1 MKSTNILLEH
11 LLQYLLTLQFGGKYK
26 WKTLNHN
33 GVLFPSEYVP
43 HGIPVIY
50 NGEKVQLSAEA
61 EEAATMYAKYVD
73 TEYTQNKTF
82 NKNFWNDWKKILG
95 KTHVIQNLENCDF
108 KLIYDHIL
116 ATNGKKKDE
125 SKENKEEIKKQKAI
139 EEEKYKVAI
148 VDDKPQPV
156 GNFRMEPPGIFIGRG
171 CNPKLGKLKKR
182 IYPEDIIINIGKE
195 SPVPLC
201 PTGHRWKK
209 VIHDKSVEWLA
220 SWKDDITGKMKY
232 MWLGAHSDFKA
243 ASDQN
248 KFDLA
253 RKLKKKIKVINE
265 ENEKNMKSGD
275 AKLKQISTALYFID
289 KLALRVGN
297 EKSEDETDTVGVTSL
312 RVEHISLNDDFHIV
326 LDFLGKDSVRYHNK
340 IKVEPI
346 VYNNIKN
353 FIHDKTK
360 DDDLFDLINANDI
373 NKYLQTFMKG
383 LTAKVFRTYNA
394 SLLFQKEIKKIN
406 KKYENVEQKN
416 MTILMDEYSK
426 ANAKVAMLCNHQKNI
441 NKSFKVQVEKLDT
454 SIKSIKS
461 KVRKAKT
468 AAKKNPEKIKKL
480 TDQLEKA
487 KSKKELKM
495 QLKNIALG
503 TSKSNYI
510 DPRITVAFMKLHN
523 VPVDKVFSKALQEKF
538 KWAFDVDSAYKF

>member
-1 MKSTNILLEH
+1 MEVKEAI
-11 LLQYLLTLQFGGKYK
+11 LQYLLTLQFGGKYK
-26 WKTLNHN
+26 WKTLSHN
-33 GVLFPSEYVP
+33 GVLFPPKYVP
-43 HGIPVIY
+43 HNIPVIY
-50 NGEKVQLSAEA
+50 NGEHVHLDSSAE
-61 EEAATMYAKYVD
+61 EVATMYAKYID

-82 NKNFWNDWKKILG
+82 NKNFWHDWKKILG
-95 KTHVIQNLENCDF
+95 SSHVIQNLENCDF

-116 ATNGKKKDE
+116 EVHGKKKEDT
-125 SKENKEEIKKQKAI
+125 KENKEESKKQRAL
-139 EEEKYKVAI
+139 EEEKFKIAI

-182 IYPEDIIINIGKE
+182 IQPEDIIINIGKE
-195 SPVPLC
+195 SKIPECLD
-201 PTGHRWKK
+201 GHKWKK

-220 SWKDDITGKMKY
+220 SWKDAITGKMKY

-243 ASDQN
+243 ASDQS

-253 RKLKKKIKVINE
+253 RKLKKKIKLINQ
-265 ENEKNMKSGD
+265 ENEKNMSSSD
-275 AKLKQISTALYFID
+275 VKLRQTATALYFID

-297 EKSEDETDTVGVTSL
+297 EKSSDETDTVGVTSL
-312 RVEHISLNDDFHIV
+312 RVEHIDVKTDQQIT
-326 LDFLGKDSVRYHNK
+326 LDFLGKDSVRYHNT
-340 IKVEPI
+340 IKVESN
-346 VYNNIKN
+346 VYNNIAD
-353 FIHDKTK
+353 FLRDKIK
-360 DDDLFDLINANDI
+360 DDQLFDLINANDI

-406 KKYENVEQKN
+406 NKFESDSNKN
-416 MTILMDEYSK
+416 LSVLMDEYSK

-441 NKSFKVQVEKLDT
+441 NKSFKIQVEKMEG

-461 KVRKAKT
+461 KLRKAKSSK
-468 AAKKNPEKIKKL
+468 KKNSDKINKL
-480 TDQLEKA
+480 TDQLKKA

-523 VPVDKVFSKALQEKF
+523 IPVDKVFSKTLQEKF
-538 KWAFDVDSAYKF
+538 KWAFGVESDFKF

>member
-1 MKSTNILLEH
+1 MKYNEA
-11 LLQYLLTLQFGGKYK
+11 LLQYFLVLQFGGKFK
-26 WKTLNHN
+26 WKTLSHN
-33 GVLFPSEYVP
+33 GVLFPPEYAPHNVP
-43 HGIPVIY
+43 IIY
-50 NGEKVQLSAEA
+50 NGEKIQLDPKS
-61 EEAATMYAKYVD
+61 EEIATMYAKYID
-73 TEYTQNKTF
+73 TEYAQNKTF
-82 NKNFWNDWKKILG
+82 NKNFWHDWKKILG

-116 ATNGKKKDE
+116 KTYEKKKEE
-125 SKENKEEIKKQKAI
+125 SKEEKEEIKKQKMT
-139 EEEKYKVAI
+139 EEDKYKTAI

-195 SPVPLC
+195 SKIPEC
-201 PTGHRWKK
+201 PPGHKWKK

-232 MWLGAHSDFKA
+232 VWLGAHSDFKA
-243 ASDQN
+243 ISDQN

-253 RKLKKKIKVINE
+253 RKLKKKSKVINE
-265 ENEKNMKSGD
+265 ENEKNMKSND
-275 AKLKQISTALYFID
+275 TKIKQTSTALYFID

-312 RVEHISLNDDFHIV
+312 RVEHIKLSDGNQV
-326 LDFLGKDSVRYHNK
+326 TLDFLGKDSVRYLNT
-340 IKVEPI
+340 IKVDDT
-346 VYNNIKN
+346 VYKNISD
-353 FIHDKTK
+353 FMHDKTK
-360 DDDLFDLINANDI
+360 DDDLFDKINANDI

-394 SLLFQKEIKKIN
+394 SHLFQKEIKKIN
-406 KKYENVEQKN
+406 KKYEGTENKN
-416 MTILMDEYSK
+416 ISLLMDDYSK

-441 NKSFKVQVEKLDT
+441 NKSFKTQVENLDS
-454 SIKSIKS
+454 SIKKIKA
-461 KVRKAKT
+461 KIRKAKAST
-468 AAKKNPEKIKKL
+468 KKNQDKINKL
-480 TDQLEKA
+480 NEQLGKA

-510 DPRITVAFMKLHN
+510 DPRITVAFMKLHD

-538 KWAFDVDSAYKF
+538 KWAFDVDATYKF